1 VRRAGEDADE
11 GGGEDQAHRAGQGG
25 AGDDRG
31 RAVKSFIDVFIRRWT
46 FALMLTVGL
55 IVFGLFSYPK
65 VGVDLFPSVEFPF
78 VSVTVVYPGA
88 DPASM
93 EDKVAKPIE
102 DSLSSMAG
110 IKSLQTINVES
121 VTQVLIEF
129 EMSVDGD
136 QATQDVRDKIGTLD
150 AILPEGIESMNI
162 QKFDVGAM
170 PILTVALS
178 APESVSPRAL
188 TKLADDVVKERIQRI
203 PGVGAVEL
211 IGGREREIHV
221 EIDPARLEQRGL
233 TPADVAMALQGQN
246 LELPAGRITEGNQ
259 ELVVTTKGAFHSLKE
274 IADAPIV
281 SGPGYAVR
289 IGDVATV
296 KDDMAEKRSHAS
308 VNGKPAVALVVQKTS
323 GANTVA
329 VAAEVKAA
337 LRELQPR
344 LAQEQATTTIT
355 QDNAPFIEQAF
366 HEVQFDLGLGALLA
380 VVIVFGFL
388 RDPRATFISALALPT
403 SVIATVWFLN
413 LLGFTFNMM
422 TMLALSL
429 SIGLLIDDAIVVIEN
444 IHRHMENGQSPA
456 EAASRGTG
464 EIALAVLATT
474 LSIVAVFL
482 PVATMKG
489 MIGRFFLQFGVTVS
503 VAVMVSLFV
512 SFTLTPMLSA
522 RLLKVSHGK
531 KFILSRAI
539 ERVLDAVD
547 HGYRRVLGFVLRS
560 TWTKLGTFVVAVAI
574 LIGSC
579 GMGSKV
585 KTEFLPNEDRSQMS
599 IDVELPVGMSL
610 GFTTDVV
617 ERIAADVRA
626 QVPGVDNTYV
636 QVGGGGAGKVNVAK
650 VYVNLVRPSERSYSQ
665 QDVMAWARERY
676 KPLVDRGMKIAAN
689 QVDMAGGDSGFKQ
702 QAVQYELRSNDMDR
716 LVKAAADL
724 QAKMVA
730 SGKYVDI
737 DSTYSSGKPQIEI
750 DPDRPAA
757 ADLGVP
763 VATIATTLR
772 ALAAEDK
779 VTDYKDPEDLD
790 IYDVKLTLS
799 SESERSLTTLS
810 NLTVR
815 SGAGELVP
823 LSSVVKV
830 ERGYGPAE
838 IDRKSRMRQ
847 ITVLANMAPGVSQ
860 GESAALVEKLAKEVV
875 PSDIVKAQAGM
886 AQMMQESFGY
896 MLQAL
901 VLAIILVYMILAAQ
915 FNSLI
920 HPLTIMLSLPF
931 AVIGAFGG
939 LVLSGANMSIFGMIG
954 LIMLMG
960 LVTKNAI
967 LLVDY
972 TNHQKEQ
979 GLSTHDALMAAGPVR
994 LRPILMTT
1002 AAMILGMLPI
1012 ALALGEGGET
1022 RAPMA
1027 IVVIGGLITSTV
1039 LTLLVVPVVY
1049 SFFEWLRHPRA
1060 GKRGAPPPAAV
1071 AITDPIA
1078 YDPTT
1083 GAPYV
1088 APYDPDHR

>member
-1 VRRAGEDADE
+1 MKA
-11 GGGEDQAHRAGQGG
+11 
-25 AGDDRG
+25 
-31 RAVKSFIDVFIRRWT
+31 FIDVFIRRWT
-46 FALMLTVGL
+46 FALTLTMGL

-110 IKSLQTINVES
+110 IKRLTTINLES

-129 EMSVDGD
+129 ELEVNGD
-136 QATQDVRDKIGTLD
+136 QAVQDVRDKLGTLD
-150 AILPEGIESMNI
+150 AILPKGIESINI

-170 PILTVALS
+170 PIMSVALS
-178 APESVSPRAL
+178 APDAMSPREL
-188 TKLADDVVKERIQRI
+188 TRLAEDVVKERIQRI
-203 PGVGAVEL
+203 PGVGAVDV

-221 EIDPARLEQRGL
+221 EVDPGRLEARGL

-246 LELPAGRITEGNQ
+246 LELPAGRITEGTQ
-259 ELVVTTKGAFHSLKE
+259 ELVVTTKGAFSTLQE

-281 SGPGYAVR
+281 SGPGFAVR
-289 IGDVATV
+289 IGDVAAV

-308 VNGKPAVALVVQKTS
+308 VDGKPAIALVVQKTS

-329 VAAEVKAA
+329 VAEEVKRA
-337 LRELQPR
+337 LAELGQQ
-344 LAQEQATTTIT
+344 LTEKQVAITIT
-355 QDNAPFIEQAF
+355 QDNAPFIEKSF
-366 HEVQFDLGLGALLA
+366 HEVQFDLALGALLA
-380 VVIVFGFL
+380 VIIVFGFL

-403 SVIATVWFLN
+403 SVIATIWFLN

-444 IHRHMENGQSPA
+444 IHRHMENGKPPM
-456 EAASRGTG
+456 EAASTGTA

-489 MIGRFFLQFGVTVS
+489 LIGRFFLQFGVTVS

-522 RLLKVSHGK
+522 RLLKVNHGK
-531 KFILSRAI
+531 RFILSRGI

-547 HGYRRVLGFVLRS
+547 HVYRGLLGFVLRS
-560 TWTKLGTFVVAVAI
+560 FWTKMGTFVLAMFV

-579 GMGSKV
+579 GMAGQIKN
-585 KTEFLPNEDRSQMS
+585 EFLPEEDRSQLS
-599 IDVELPVGMSL
+599 IDIELPVGTSL
-610 GFTTDVV
+610 AYTTEIV
-617 ERIAADVRA
+617 ERIAADVRG
-626 QVPGVDNTYV
+626 QITGIDNTYV
-636 QVGGGGAGKVNVAK
+636 QVGGGGTGKVNMAK
-650 VYVNLVRPSERSYSQ
+650 IYVNLVSPSKRTFTQ
-665 QDVMAWARERY
+665 QHLMAWARERY
-676 KPLVDRGMKIAAN
+676 GILSEKGLKVAVN

-702 QAVQYELRSNDMDR
+702 QAVQFNLRSNDMDR
-716 LVKAAADL
+716 LIKAAGDL
-724 QAKMVA
+724 QEAMRKT
-730 SGKYVDI
+730 GKFVDL

-750 DPDRPAA
+750 DPDRAA
-757 ADLGVP
+757 AKDLGVP
-763 VATIATTLR
+763 VASIATTLR
-772 ALAAEDK
+772 ALAAKDK
-779 VTDYKDPEDLD
+779 VTDFKDPIDLD

-799 SESERSLTTLS
+799 SENEQSLTSLS

-815 SGAGELVP
+815 AASNELVP

-830 ERGYGPAE
+830 ERGVGPSE
-838 IDRKSRMRQ
+838 IDRQARMRQ
-847 ITVLANMAPGVSQ
+847 ITVLANLAPGVAQ
-860 GESAALVEKLAKEVV
+860 GESATLVEELAKKVV
-875 PSDIVKAQAGM
+875 PADIVQETSGNAE
-886 AQMMQESFGY
+886 MMQESFGY

-931 AVIGAFGG
+931 AVVGAFGG
-939 LVLSGANMSIFGMIG
+939 LIISGANMSIFGMIG

-972 TNHQKEQ
+972 ANHKKEE
-979 GLSTHDALMAAGPVR
+979 GLSTKDALMAAGPVR

-1002 AAMILGMLPI
+1002 AAMVLGMMPV
-1012 ALALGEGGET
+1012 ALALGEGGEG

-1027 IVVIGGLITSTV
+1027 IVVIGGLITSTA
-1039 LTLLVVPVVY
+1039 LTLVVVPIVY
-1049 SFFEWLRHPRA
+1049 SFFEWVRHPRRR
-1060 GKRGAPPPAAV
+1060 KPPAAIVV
-1071 AITDPIA
+1071 AA
-1078 YDPTT
+1078 ETT
-1083 GAPYV
+1083 GTP
-1088 APYDPDHR
+1088 PPT

>member
-1 VRRAGEDADE
+1 MKA
-11 GGGEDQAHRAGQGG
+11 
-25 AGDDRG
+25 
-31 RAVKSFIDVFIRRWT
+31 FIDVFIRRWT

-102 DSLSSMAG
+102 DALSSMGG
-110 IKSLQTINVES
+110 IKSLQTINLES

-129 EMSVDGD
+129 ELSVDGD
-136 QATQDVRDKIGTLD
+136 KATQDVRDKISAID
-150 AILPEGIESMNI
+150 AILPQSIQSIDI

-178 APESVSPRAL
+178 APPAVSARDL
-188 TKLADDVVKERIQRI
+188 TKLAEDVVKERIQRI
-203 PGVGAVEL
+203 PGVGSVAL
-211 IGGREREIHV
+211 IGGRAREIHV
-221 EIDPARLEQRGL
+221 EIDPARLEARGL

-246 LELPAGRITEGNQ
+246 LELPAGRITEGNR
-259 ELVVTTKGAFHSLKE
+259 ELVVTTKGAFASLQE

-281 SGPGYAVR
+281 SGPGFAVR
-289 IGDVATV
+289 VGDVAKV
-296 KDDMAEKRSHAS
+296 HDDVAEKRSHAS
-308 VNGKPAVALVVQKTS
+308 VDGKPAIALVVQKTS

-329 VAAEVKAA
+329 VANQVKAA
-337 LRELQPR
+337 LRGLESQ
-344 LAQEQATTTIT
+344 LAPKQAKLTIT
-355 QDNAPFIEQAF
+355 QDNAPYIEQSF
-366 HEVQFDLGLGALLA
+366 HEVKVDLFLGAILA

-444 IHRHMENGQSPA
+444 VHRHLESGKAPMQ
-456 EAASRGTG
+456 AASQGTG

-489 MIGRFFLQFGVTVS
+489 LIGRFFLQFGVTVS
-503 VAVMVSLFV
+503 VAVLVSLFV

-531 KFILSRAI
+531 RFVLSRAI
-539 ERVLDAVD
+539 EWVLDGID
-547 HGYRRVLGFVLRS
+547 RMYRATLGFVLRS
-560 TWTKLGTFVVAVAI
+560 VWTKLGTFVLSVAV

-579 GMGSKV
+579 GMSAGIKQ
-585 KTEFLPNEDRSQMS
+585 EFLPDEDRSQLS
-599 IDVELPVGMSL
+599 IDLELPVGTSL
-610 GFTTDVV
+610 AYTTDVV
-617 ERIAADVRA
+617 ERIAGDVRA
-626 QVPGVDNTYV
+626 QVKGLESVYV
-636 QVGGGGAGKVNVAK
+636 QVGGGGTGKVNMAK
-650 VYVNLVRPSERSYSQ
+650 VYVNLVKPSKRGYSQ
-665 QDVMAWARERY
+665 QELMAWARERY
-676 KPLVDRGMKIAAN
+676 KPLTERGLKVAVN
-689 QVDMAGGDSGFKQ
+689 QVDMGGGDSGFKQ
-702 QAVQYELRSNDMDR
+702 QAVQFELRSNDMDK
-716 LVKAAADL
+716 LVKAATDL
-724 QAKMVA
+724 QAAMAKT
-730 SGKYVDI
+730 GKFVDL
-737 DSTYSSGKPQIEI
+737 DLTYAAGKPQVEI
-750 DPDRPAA
+750 APDRAA
-757 ADLGVP
+757 ASDLGVP
-763 VATIATTLR
+763 VASIATTLR
-772 ALAAEDK
+772 ALAAQDK
-779 VTDYKDPEDLD
+779 VTDYKDPVDLD

-799 SESERSLTTLS
+799 AASERNLTTLS

-815 SGAGELVP
+815 SNAGELVP
-823 LSSVVKV
+823 LSSVVSV
-830 ERGYGPAE
+830 VRGVGPAE
-838 IDRKSRMRQ
+838 IDRKARMRQ
-847 ITVLANMAPGVSQ
+847 ITVLANLGPGVAQ
-860 GESAALVEKLAKEVV
+860 GEGAEIVEKLAKQVVPPEVV
-875 PSDIVKAQAGM
+875 AQTGGN

-901 VLAIILVYMILAAQ
+901 LLAIILVYMILAAQ

-931 AVIGAFGG
+931 AVIGAFAG
-939 LVLSGANMSIFGMIG
+939 LVLSGAHMSIFAMIG

-972 TNHQKEQ
+972 ANQKKEE
-979 GLSTHDALMAAGPVR
+979 GLSTKDALMAAGPVR

-1002 AAMILGMLPI
+1002 AAMILGMLPV
-1012 ALALGEGGET
+1012 ALALGEGGEA

-1027 IVVIGGLITSTV
+1027 IVVIGGLITSTA
-1039 LTLLVVPVVY
+1039 LTLIVVPVVY
-1049 SFFEWLRHPRA
+1049 SFFEWVRHPRRR
-1060 GKRGAPPPAAV
+1060 KTVSPPQIIESSFQEP
-1071 AITDPIA
+1071 
-1078 YDPTT
+1078 
-1083 GAPYV
+1083 
-1088 APYDPDHR
+1088 

>member
-1 VRRAGEDADE
+1 
-11 GGGEDQAHRAGQGG
+11 
-25 AGDDRG
+25 
-31 RAVKSFIDVFIRRWT
+31 VKAFIDVFIRRWT

-102 DSLSSMAG
+102 DALSSMGG
-110 IKSLQTINVES
+110 IKSLQTINLES

-129 EMSVDGD
+129 ELSVDGD
-136 QATQDVRDKIGTLD
+136 KATQDVRDKISAID
-150 AILPEGIESMNI
+150 AILPQSIQSIDI

-178 APESVSPRAL
+178 APEAVSARDL
-188 TKLADDVVKERIQRI
+188 TKLAEDVVKERIQRI
-203 PGVGAVEL
+203 PGVGSVAL
-211 IGGREREIHV
+211 IGGRAREIHV
-221 EIDPARLEQRGL
+221 EIDPAQLEARGL

-246 LELPAGRITEGNQ
+246 LELPAGRITEGNR
-259 ELVVTTKGAFHSLKE
+259 ELVVTTKGAFASLQE

-281 SGPGYAVR
+281 SGPGFAVR
-289 IGDVATV
+289 VGDVAKV
-296 KDDMAEKRSHAS
+296 HDDMAEKRSHAS
-308 VNGKPAVALVVQKTS
+308 VDGKPAIALVVQKTS

-329 VAAEVKAA
+329 VANQVKAA
-337 LRELQPR
+337 LRG
-344 LAQEQATTTIT
+344 LAPQLAPKQATLTIT
-355 QDNAPFIEQAF
+355 QDNAPYIEQSF

-403 SVIATVWFLN
+403 SVIATIWFLN

-444 IHRHMENGQSPA
+444 IHRHLESGKGPMQ
-456 EAASRGTG
+456 AASQGTG

-489 MIGRFFLQFGVTVS
+489 LIGRFFLQFGVTVS
-503 VAVMVSLFV
+503 VAVLVSLFV

-531 KFILSRAI
+531 RFVLSRAI
-539 ERVLDAVD
+539 EWVLDGID
-547 HGYRRVLGFVLRS
+547 RMYRATLGFVLRS
-560 TWTKLGTFVVAVAI
+560 FWTKLGTFVLSVAV

-579 GMGSKV
+579 GMSAGIKQ
-585 KTEFLPNEDRSQMS
+585 EFLPDEDRSQLS
-599 IDVELPVGMSL
+599 IDLELPVGTSL
-610 GFTTDVV
+610 GYTTDVV

-626 QVPGVDNTYV
+626 QVTGLESTYV
-636 QVGGGGAGKVNVAK
+636 QVGGGGTGKVNMAK
-650 VYVNLVRPSERSYSQ
+650 VYINLVKPSKRGFSQ
-665 QDVMAWARERY
+665 QELMAWARERY
-676 KPLVDRGMKIAAN
+676 KPLAERGIKVAVN
-689 QVDMAGGDSGFKQ
+689 QVDMGGGDSGFKQ
-702 QAVQYELRSNDMDR
+702 QAVQFELRSNDMDK
-716 LVKAAADL
+716 LVKAATDL
-724 QAKMVA
+724 QAAMAKT
-730 SGKYVDI
+730 GKFVDL
-737 DSTYSSGKPQIEI
+737 DLTYAAGKPQVEI
-750 DPDRPAA
+750 DPDRVAA

-763 VATIATTLR
+763 VASIATTLR
-772 ALAAEDK
+772 ALAAQDK
-779 VTDYKDPEDLD
+779 VTDYKDPVDLD

-799 SESERSLTTLS
+799 AASERNLTTLS

-815 SGAGELVP
+815 SNAGELVP
-823 LSSVVKV
+823 LSSVVSV
-830 ERGYGPAE
+830 ARGVGPAE
-838 IDRKSRMRQ
+838 IDRKARMRQ
-847 ITVLANMAPGVSQ
+847 ITVLANLGPGVAQ
-860 GESAALVEKLAKEVV
+860 GEGATIVEKLAKEVV
-875 PSDIVKAQAGM
+875 PPEVVAQTGGN

-931 AVIGAFGG
+931 AVIGAFAG
-939 LVLSGANMSIFGMIG
+939 LLLSGAHMSIFAMIG

-972 TNHQKEQ
+972 ANHKKEE
-979 GLSTHDALMAAGPVR
+979 GLSTKDALMAAGPVR

-1002 AAMILGMLPI
+1002 AAMILGMLPV
-1012 ALALGEGGET
+1012 ALALGEGGEA

-1027 IVVIGGLITSTV
+1027 IVVIGGLITSTA
-1039 LTLLVVPVVY
+1039 LTLIVVPVVY
-1049 SFFEWLRHPRA
+1049 SFFEWVRHPRRR
-1060 GKRGAPPPAAV
+1060 KTVNPPQIIESSFQEP
-1071 AITDPIA
+1071 
-1078 YDPTT
+1078 
-1083 GAPYV
+1083 
-1088 APYDPDHR
+1088 

>member
-1 VRRAGEDADE
+1 M
-11 GGGEDQAHRAGQGG
+11 
-25 AGDDRG
+25 
-31 RAVKSFIDVFIRRWT
+31 KSFIDVFIRRWT
-46 FALMLTVGL
+46 FALTLTMGL

-102 DSLSSMAG
+102 DALSSMGG
-110 IKSLQTINVES
+110 IKTLTTVNLES

-129 EMSVDGD
+129 ELSVDGD
-136 QATQDVRDKIGTLD
+136 QATQDVRDKIGALD
-150 AILPEGIESMNI
+150 AILPDAIDSINI

-170 PILTVALS
+170 PIMSIALS
-178 APESVSPRAL
+178 APATMSPREL
-188 TKLADDVVKERIQRI
+188 TKLAEDVVKERIQRV
-203 PGVGAVEL
+203 PGVGAIDI

-221 EIDPARLEQRGL
+221 EIDPGRLEARGL

-246 LELPAGRITEGNQ
+246 LELPAGRIVEGNQ
-259 ELVVTTKGAFHSLKE
+259 ELVVTTKGAFASLQE

-281 SGPGYAVR
+281 SGPGFAVR
-289 IGDVATV
+289 VGDVALV
-296 KDDMAEKRSHAS
+296 KDDMAEQRSSAS
-308 VNGKPAVALVVQKTS
+308 VNGKPAIALVVQKTS

-329 VAAEVKAA
+329 IADQVKAA
-337 LRELQPR
+337 LDELRAQ
-344 LAQEQATTTIT
+344 LADKQVGITIT
-355 QDNAPFIEQAF
+355 QDNAPYIERSF
-366 HEVQFDLGLGALLA
+366 HEVQFDLALGAILA
-380 VVIVFGFL
+380 VVIIFGFL

-403 SVIATVWFLN
+403 SVIATIWFLN

-444 IHRHMENGQSPA
+444 IHRHLEQGKPPFQ
-456 EAASRGTG
+456 AASEGTG

-489 MIGRFFLQFGVTVS
+489 LIGRFFLQFGVTVS

-522 RLLKVSHGK
+522 RLLKVHHGK
-531 KFILSRAI
+531 RFILSRAI

-547 HGYRRVLGFVLRS
+547 RAYRRTLGFVLRS
-560 TWTKLGTFVVAVAI
+560 VWTKLGTFVLAVAV

-579 GMGSKV
+579 GMGSQIKN
-585 KTEFLPNEDRSQMS
+585 EFLPAEDQSQAS
-599 IDVELPVGMSL
+599 IDVELPVGTSL
-610 GFTTDVV
+610 AFTTDVV
-617 ERIAADVRA
+617 ERIAADVRE
-626 QVPGVDNTYV
+626 QIPGIDNTYV
-636 QVGGGGAGKVNVAK
+636 QVGGGGTGKVNMGK
-650 VYVNLVRPSERSYSQ
+650 IYVNLVSPSKRTYSQ
-665 QDVMAWARERY
+665 QQLMDWARARY
-676 KPLVDRGMKIAAN
+676 QPFVEKGMKIAVN

-702 QAVQYELRSNDMDR
+702 QAVQFNLRSNDMER
-716 LVKAAADL
+716 LIKASADL
-724 QAKMVA
+724 QEAMRKT
-730 SGKYVDI
+730 GKFVDI

-750 DPDRPAA
+750 DPDRTAA
-757 ADLGVP
+757 KDLGVP
-763 VATIATTLR
+763 VASIATTLR
-772 ALAAEDK
+772 ALAAKDK
-779 VTDYKDPEDLD
+779 VTDYKDPVDLD

-799 SESERSLTTLS
+799 AEAEQNLTSLS

-815 SGAGELVP
+815 AGSNELVP

-830 ERGYGPAE
+830 VRGVGPSE
-838 IDRKSRMRQ
+838 IDRQSRMRQ
-847 ITVLANMAPGVSQ
+847 ITVLANLAPGVAQ
-860 GESAALVEKLAKEVV
+860 GESATLVEKLAKEVV
-875 PSDIVKAQAGM
+875 PPDIVQQTSGN

-939 LVLSGANMSIFGMIG
+939 LVLSGSNMSIFGMIG

-972 TNHQKEQ
+972 ANHKKEE
-979 GLSTHDALMAAGPVR
+979 GMSTYDALMAAGPVR

-1012 ALALGEGGET
+1012 ALALGEGGEG

-1027 IVVIGGLITSTV
+1027 IVVIGGLISSTA
-1039 LTLLVVPVVY
+1039 LTLVVVPVVY
-1049 SFFEWLRHPRA
+1049 SFFEWVRHPRR
-1060 GKRGAPPPAAV
+1060 KKQPPAAV
-1071 AITDPIA
+1071 VVATEP
-1078 YDPTT
+1078 PH
-1083 GAPYV
+1083 GHEPPHAP
-1088 APYDPDHR
+1088 

>member
-1 VRRAGEDADE
+1 MR
-11 GGGEDQAHRAGQGG
+11 
-25 AGDDRG
+25 
-31 RAVKSFIDVFIRRWT
+31 SFIDIFIRRWT

-78 VSVTVVYPGA
+78 VSVTVIYPGA

-102 DSLSSMAG
+102 DALSSMGG
-110 IKSLQTINVES
+110 IKHLSTINLES
-121 VTQVLIEF
+121 VTQVLVEF
-129 EMSVDGD
+129 EMSVDSA
-136 QATQDVRDKIGTLD
+136 QATQDIRDKIGTLD
-150 AILPEGIESMNI
+150 AILPKGIESLNI

-170 PILTVALS
+170 PILSVALS
-178 APESVSPRAL
+178 APPSVSPREL
-188 TKLADDVVKERIQRI
+188 TRLADDVVKQRIQRI
-203 PGVGAVEL
+203 PGVGTVDI

-221 EIDPARLEQRGL
+221 EIDPGKLEARGL

-246 LELPAGRITEGNQ
+246 LELPAGRITEGQQ
-259 ELVVTTKGAFHSLKE
+259 ELVVTTKGSVRSLQD

-281 SGPGYAVR
+281 SGPGFAVR
-289 IGDVATV
+289 IGDVAVV

-308 VNGKPAVALVVQKTS
+308 VDGKPAIALVVQKTS

-329 VAAEVKAA
+329 VADAVKAA
-337 LRELQPR
+337 LASLRPELAKQH
-344 LAQEQATTTIT
+344 ATLTIT
-355 QDNAPFIEQAF
+355 QDNAPYILQAF

-380 VVIVFGFL
+380 VLIVFGFL

-444 IHRHMENGQSPA
+444 IHRHLELGKSPM
-456 EAASRGTG
+456 EAAAHGTG

-489 MIGRFFLQFGVTVS
+489 LIGRFFLQFGVTVS

-531 KFILSRAI
+531 RFILSRAV
-539 ERVLDAVD
+539 ERVLDGVD
-547 HGYRRVLGFVLRS
+547 HLYRRTLGFVLRS
-560 TWTKLGTFVVAVAI
+560 VWTKLGTFVFALAI

-579 GMGSKV
+579 SMGGKV
-585 KTEFLPNEDRSQMS
+585 KNEFLPEEDRSQMS
-599 IDVELPVGMSL
+599 IDLELPVGTSL
-610 GFTTDVV
+610 AHTTDVV
-617 ERIAADVRA
+617 ERLAADVRA
-626 QVPGVDNTYV
+626 LVPSLDNVYV
-636 QVGGGGAGKVNVAK
+636 QVGGGGTGKVNMAK
-650 VYVNLVRPSERSYSQ
+650 IFVNLVAPSKRSFSQ
-665 QDVMAWARERY
+665 QELMAWARTRY
-676 KPLVDRGMKIAAN
+676 GVLSTRGLKVAVN
-689 QVDMAGGDSGFKQ
+689 QVDMSGGDTGFKQ
-702 QAVQYELRSNDMDR
+702 QAVQFNLRSNDMDR

-724 QAKMVA
+724 QAALAKT
-730 SGKYVDI
+730 GKFVDL
-737 DSTYSSGKPQIEI
+737 DSTYASGKPQIEI
-750 DPDRPAA
+750 DPDRAAA

-779 VTDYKDPEDLD
+779 VTDYKDPVDLD

-799 SESERSLTTLS
+799 SAAERSLTSLS

-815 SGAGELVP
+815 AASGELVP
-823 LSSVVKV
+823 LGSVVKV
-830 ERGYGPAE
+830 VRGIGPAE
-838 IDRKSRMRQ
+838 IDRQARMRQ
-847 ITVLANMAPGVSQ
+847 ITVLANLAPGVAQ
-860 GESAALVEKLAKEVV
+860 GEAATLVEKLAKQVV
-875 PSDIVKAQAGM
+875 PPDIVQETSGN

-901 VLAIILVYMILAAQ
+901 LLAIILVYMILAAQ

-931 AVIGAFGG
+931 AVVGAFGG
-939 LVLSGANMSIFGMIG
+939 LVISGANMSIFGMIG

-972 TNHQKEQ
+972 ANHKKEE
-979 GLSTHDALMAAGPVR
+979 GLSTRDALMAAGPVR

-1012 ALALGEGGET
+1012 ALALGEGGSS

-1027 IVVIGGLITSTV
+1027 IVVIGGLITSTA
-1039 LTLLVVPVVY
+1039 LTLIVVAVVY
-1049 SFFEWLRHPRA
+1049 SFFEWARHPRGGSSA
-1060 GKRGAPPPAAV
+1060 APPAAAV
-1071 AITDPIA
+1071 VVHEAPHHD
-1078 YDPTT
+1078 
-1083 GAPYV
+1083 GA
-1088 APYDPDHR
+1088 